1 MQTPKCLRLTSRCP
15 WQTKLISWPI
25 GWNARV
31 GGSSNTGREMGTE
44 AFSLEKHLRPL
55 FPLLLLQQL
64 TDRFLEDLVI
74 AGAEN
79 TFTLHPITGGLTD
92 HKGGGYP

>member
-1 MQTPKCLRLTSRCP
+1 MKFREKKAFLSKTVNRLPERS
-15 WQTKLISWPI
+15 PI
-25 GWNARV
+25 PDSGY
-31 GGSSNTGREMGTE
+31 SNKE
-44 AFSLEKHLRPL
+44 AFSLEKHPRPL

>member
-1 MQTPKCLRLTSRCP
+1 M
-15 WQTKLISWPI
+15 
-25 GWNARV
+25 